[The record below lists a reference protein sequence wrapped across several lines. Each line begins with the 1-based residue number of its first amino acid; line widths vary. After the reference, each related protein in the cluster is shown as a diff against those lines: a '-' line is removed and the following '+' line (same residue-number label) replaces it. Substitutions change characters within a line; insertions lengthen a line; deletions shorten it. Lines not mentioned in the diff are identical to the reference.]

1 MIIKMKKL
9 LLFLPNSE
17 TEIKANLAILG
28 ELGMVH
34 ITPFQLPKDG
44 SIDEVDSRVKQLK
57 KAIQILDQYKSK
69 ENDPIVNT
77 DRIDKL
83 TKDEN
88 SLLEKVLST
97 EKEYQNLIQEKKH
110 LNENLH
116 WFKDWGNI
124 ALDDFKLLQQ
134 KKVFIRLYLANDK
147 DLKAISKQDQFSIVG
162 KLNELH
168 QIVFVTENK
177 DQKLNLTEVKLP
189 EYGKNEVVD
198 LINQN
203 DAILKQCQNL
213 LTALSLHQGVLV
225 KALAV
230 ESKSLDL
237 KKVEFSGQKLDNQI
251 VYWKGYMPEESV
263 ENLIRV
269 AEENSWGYVIQDPNE
284 DETDEVPTLFK
295 TAKWAEK
302 IKPVM
307 NFMGLVP
314 GYKELDVSKIFM
326 IFFTFFTGIL
336 VGDAGYGLVFLLITF
351 LVHRKKKFASSIEF
365 QLMYTLSAAIMIWGI
380 LTGTYFGSEAIAEIS
395 ILNQLRIE
403 KLASFGGDSI
413 FIQKLMFVIGALHL
427 SIGHLQMAWKYNNSI
442 KALGQLGWVAI
453 VWGLYGVVNN
463 LVLGLEAQPITPY
476 LFATGI
482 SMVALFSHTGSNFFK
497 GMLSSLGNLPLS
509 IINGFSDI
517 ISYIRLYAVGLST
530 VLMATSFNNM
540 AIGDGV
546 TTVVSGI
553 SAVIVLILGHG
564 LNMVLAGM
572 AVLVHGVRLNML
584 EYAGHAS
591 VEFSG
596 REYKPFKLKK

>member
-1 MIIKMKKL
+1 MISKMKKL

-17 TEIKANLAILG
+17 RDINTNLTILG

-34 ITPFQLPKDG
+34 ITPFQLPTDG
-44 SIDEVDSRVKQLK
+44 AIDKVANRVEQLK
-57 KAIQILDQYKSK
+57 KAIQILDQYKTK
-69 ENDPIVNT
+69 ENNAIASA
-77 DRIDKL
+77 DRINKL
-83 TKDEN
+83 ADDDI
-88 SLLEKVLST
+88 SLLEKVLRT
-97 EKEYQNLIQEKKH
+97 ENEYQKLLQVNKQLS
-110 LNENLH
+110 ENLN

-134 KKVFIRLYLANDK
+134 KDVFIRLYLANDK
-147 DLKAISKQDQFSIVG
+147 DLRAIPDQNQFSIVG
-162 KLNELH
+162 KLNDLH
-168 QIVFVTENK
+168 QIVFVADNE
-177 DQKLNLTEVKLP
+177 DQKLNLTEIKLP
-189 EYGKNEVVD
+189 EYGKNEVAN

-203 DAILKQCQNL
+203 IAIIKQCQNL
-213 LTALSLHQGVLV
+213 LSTLSQHQPVLL
-225 KALAV
+225 KKLEE
-230 ESKSLDL
+230 ESTSLDL
-237 KKVEFSGQKLDNQI
+237 KKIELSGQKLEEQI
-251 VYWKGYMPEESV
+251 VYWKGYIPEEMV
-263 ENLIRV
+263 ENLLQV
-269 AEENSWGYVIQDPNE
+269 AEENSWGYVIQDPGE
-284 DETDEVPTLFK
+284 EETDEVPTLFK
-295 TAKWAEK
+295 TSKWAEK

-314 GYKELDVSKIFM
+314 GYKELDVSKVFM

-351 LVHRKKKFASSIEF
+351 LVHRKKKFAAIIEF
-365 QLMYTLSAAIMIWGI
+365 QLMYTLSAAILIWGI

-395 ILNQLRIE
+395 VLSQLRIG
-403 KLASFGGDSI
+403 KIASFGGDNI

-427 SIGHLQMAWKYNNSI
+427 SIGHLQVAWKYSNSV

-453 VWGLYGVVNN
+453 IWGLFGVVNN
-463 LVLGLEAQPITPY
+463 LVLGLESQPITPY
-476 LFATGI
+476 LFAVGI
-482 SMVALFSHTGSNFFK
+482 SMVALFSNAGSNFFK
-497 GMLSSLGNLPLS
+497 GVLSSLGNLPLS

-540 AIGDGV
+540 AIGDGI
-546 TTVVSGI
+546 TTIASGI
-553 SAVIVLILGHG
+553 GAIVVLILGHG

-584 EYAGHAS
+584 EYAGHAN

>member
-17 TEIKANLAILG
+17 RDINTNLTILG

-34 ITPFQLPKDG
+34 IAPFQLPKDG
-44 SIDEVDSRVKQLK
+44 SIDKVGYRVKQLK
-57 KAIQILDQYKSK
+57 KAINILNQYKSR
-69 ENDPIVNT
+69 ENHPIANT
-77 DRIDKL
+77 NRIDKL
-83 TKDEN
+83 AKDEN
-88 SLLEKVLST
+88 ALLEKVLNT
-97 EKEYQNLIQEKKH
+97 EKEYQNLLREKEQ
-110 LNENLH
+110 LNENLN

-134 KKVFIRLYLANDK
+134 KEVFVRLYLAKDK
-147 DLKAISKQDQFSIVG
+147 DVRAISEQEQISIVG
-162 KLNELH
+162 KLNDLH
-168 QIVFVTENK
+168 QIVFVAENE

-189 EYGKNEVVD
+189 EYGINEVVD

-203 DAILKQCQNL
+203 DAIIKQCEDL
-213 LTALSLHQGVLV
+213 LTTLSQHQAILV
-225 KALAV
+225 KALAD
-230 ESKSLDL
+230 ESKCLDL
-237 KKVEFSGQKLDNQI
+237 KKVAFSGHKLDDQI
-251 VYWKGYMPEESV
+251 VYWKGFIPEESV

-269 AEENSWGYVIQDPNE
+269 AEEYSWGYVIQDPN
-284 DETDEVPTLFK
+284 DEEADEVPTLFK

-351 LVHRKKKFASSIEF
+351 LVHRKKKFASIIEF
-365 QLMYTLSAAIMIWGI
+365 QLMYTLSASIMIWGI

-403 KLASFGGDSI
+403 KIASFGGDSI
-413 FIQKLMFVIGALHL
+413 FIQKLMFVIGAIHL
-427 SIGHLQMAWKYNNSI
+427 SIGHLQTAWKYNNSI
-442 KALGQLGWVAI
+442 RAIGQLGWVAI
-453 VWGLYGVVNN
+453 IWGLFGVVNN

-476 LFATGI
+476 LFAIGI

-497 GMLSSLGNLPLS
+497 GMLSSIGNLPLS

-546 TTVVSGI
+546 TTIASGI
-553 SAVIVLILGHG
+553 SATIVLILGHG

-584 EYAGHAS
+584 EYAGHAN

-596 REYKPFKLKK
+596 REFKPFKLKK